1 LIVQW
6 QYISLYKTIT
16 MNKAQPVYH
25 SGLAIVQLSTLP
37 GIQYDFLSKHV
48 SSEDIIEVDLAGGEK
63 ELCISYVAYEHCFRL
78 LDLDDYESYFD
89 SQI

>member
-1 LIVQW
+1 
-6 QYISLYKTIT
+6 
-16 MNKAQPVYH
+16 MYH

-37 GIQYDFLSKHV
+37 GVQYDFLSKHV

-63 ELCISYVAYEHCFRL
+63 ELCIPYEEYEHCFRL
-78 LDLDDYESYFD
+78 LDLDAYESYFN